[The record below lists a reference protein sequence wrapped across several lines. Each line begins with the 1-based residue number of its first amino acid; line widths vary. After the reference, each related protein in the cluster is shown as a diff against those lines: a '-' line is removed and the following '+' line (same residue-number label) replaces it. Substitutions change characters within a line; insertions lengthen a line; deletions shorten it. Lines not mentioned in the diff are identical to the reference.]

1 MIEHG
6 TLKTKRCKLKA
17 IQAWDVL
24 LGDVH
29 VARMARY
36 RKNWV
41 PMYTSWTFVRD
52 LDKRFYSK
60 TVRAA
65 LDELAVIVNKAHLG
79 KGDYFEVVF

>member
-6 TLKTKRCKLKA
+6 TLKTKRLKA

-65 LDELAVIVNKAHLG
+65 LDELAKKANEAHLG